1 MLKAVLGKGNRA
13 RKAKEGRQ
21 NLTHLKNFLYLIPRS
36 TGVRAGR
43 RGGGG
48 GSGTWDAGWAGPGTV
63 TSRLWCFDPKQ
74 VRFPGLQAIR
84 SRVKKCL
91 LLRGAGGGGRVGG
104 GEGCGA
110 GMLNQWKSS
119 ERVSRISTGSAEDQE
134 PIHHKVPSMSVRAYS
149 IFVI

>member
-13 RKAKEGRQ
+13 RKAKEGTH

-36 TGVRAGR
+36 TGGRAGR

-48 GSGTWDAGWAGPGTV
+48 GGGTWDAEWAGPGTV
-63 TSRLWCFDPKQ
+63 TCRL
-74 VRFPGLQAIR
+74 VLQSETGEIPR
-84 SRVKKCL
+84 PSGYL
-91 LLRGAGGGGRVGG
+91 LQGQEMPPPPGGGGG

-134 PIHHKVPSMSVRAYS
+134 PSHHKVPSMSVRAYC